1 MIAIIARHEAARLFR
16 SPLAWV
22 LLAAQEAVLAWTL
35 LRVLERFAG
44 LAASQRVAG
53 LTQELTLNLFGL
65 AAALLLLAAPLL
77 SLRLFSEELRAGS
90 YPLLASAPVSL
101 PRILLGKLLG
111 LLPLLSLLALMPLL
125 LSLALLPWSPL
136 DIGLLLAATLGLLL
150 AAGLFAAVGLFASS
164 LTHQPAA
171 AGAIGYALLLGLSL
185 VNQGAGYTTPGGL
198 LLNWLAWN
206 EHLLPFLLGLV
217 QTSDLAYFL
226 LLSATF
232 LALTLRRLAR
242 LREAP

>member
-1 MIAIIARHEAARLFR
+1 MILVIARHEAARLFR

-22 LLAAQEAVLAWTL
+22 LLAAHEAILAWTL

-44 LAASQRVAG
+44 LAAGPRATG

-65 AAALLLLAAPLL
+65 AAALILLATPLL
-77 SLRLFSEELRAGS
+77 SLRLFSEELRSGS
-90 YPLLASAPVSL
+90 YTLLASAPVSL

-111 LLPLLSLLALMPLL
+111 LFSLLALLAATPLL

-136 DIGLLLAATLGLLL
+136 DTGLLLAATLGLLL

-164 LTHQPAA
+164 LTRQPAA
-171 AGAIGYALLLGLSL
+171 AGVTGYALLLGLSL
-185 VNQGAGYTTPGGL
+185 INQGAGYASPGGL

-226 LLSATF
+226 LLGAVF
-232 LALTLRRLAR
+232 LALTLRRLDR
-242 LREAP
+242 LREGP